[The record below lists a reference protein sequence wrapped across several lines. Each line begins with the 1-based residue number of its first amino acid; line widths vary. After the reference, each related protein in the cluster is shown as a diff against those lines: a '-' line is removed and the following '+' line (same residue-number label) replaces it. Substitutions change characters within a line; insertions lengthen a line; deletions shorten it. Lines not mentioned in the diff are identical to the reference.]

1 MNRTRL
7 VPWIGS
13 AALVLLAAAAI
24 TPAYALG
31 TRAGTAITNQA
42 TVNFTDANGNP
53 GTALSNVVSTTV
65 SQVAGVTVD
74 PDNNQ
79 SGTPGST
86 LYFPHLVTNTG
97 NFDDTVNLA
106 ASSAA
111 GWTVTLYRDVNNNQ
125 VYDAGTDLVLA
136 DTNGD
141 TIPDSGLL
149 ADDGFMRILVAVSIP
164 VGTANGTP
172 DTVTVTGTTVF
183 APTATDSAIDTINVQ
198 APVLSVVKSVAPL
211 GAQPP
216 GTVLTYTVV
225 VTNNGSG
232 AANGVVLTDP
242 APADTTYVAG
252 SITVGGNPRTDV
264 ADGDDSDFG
273 VTNAGQVTV
282 NVGTLAA
289 GGGSVTVTFQVT
301 IN

>member
-1 MNRTRL
+1 MKRTRL
-7 VPWIGS
+7 VLWLGS

-31 TRAGTAITNQA
+31 TRAGTTISNQA

-53 GTALSNVVSTTV
+53 GTALSNVVTTTV
-65 SQVAGVTVD
+65 SQVAGVLVD

-111 GWTVTLYRDVNNNQ
+111 GWTVTLYRDVNGNQ
-125 VYDAGTDLVLA
+125 TYDAGTDTLLA

-149 ADDGFMRILVAVSIP
+149 ANDGFMRILVAVTIP
-164 VGTANGTP
+164 VGTTNGTP

-183 APTATDSAIDTINVQ
+183 APTATDSALDTINVQ

-216 GTVLTYTVV
+216 GTVLTYTIV
-225 VTNNGSG
+225 VTNNGAG
-232 AANGVVLTDP
+232 AANAVVLTDP
-242 APADTTYVAG
+242 APTDTTYVPG

-264 ADGDDSDFG
+264 ADADDSNFG

>member
-7 VPWIGS
+7 VPWLGS
-13 AALVLLAAAAI
+13 AALVLLAAAALH
-24 TPAYALG
+24 PAHALG
-31 TRAGTAITNQA
+31 TRAGTTITNQA

-79 SGTPGST
+79 NGTPGST

-111 GWTVTLYRDVNNNQ
+111 GWAITLYRDVNNNQ
-125 VYDAGTDLVLA
+125 AYDAGTDTLLA

-149 ADDGFMRILVAVSIP
+149 ANDGSMRILVAVSIP

-183 APTATDSAIDTINVQ
+183 APTATDSATDTINVQ

-216 GTVLTYTVV
+216 GTVLTYTIV
-225 VTNNGSG
+225 VTNNGAG
-232 AANGVVLTDP
+232 AANAVVLTDP
-242 APADTTYVAG
+242 APADTTYVSG
-252 SITVGGNPRTDV
+252 SITVGGNPRTDG
-264 ADGDDSDFG
+264 ADADDSDFG

-289 GGGSVTVTFQVT
+289 GGGSATVTFQVT

>member
-1 MNRTRL
+1 MKRTRL
-7 VPWIGS
+7 VLWLGS

-31 TRAGTAITNQA
+31 TRAGTTITNQA

-79 SGTPGST
+79 NGTPGST

-111 GWTVTLYRDVNNNQ
+111 GWTVTLYRDVNGNQ
-125 VYDAGTDLVLA
+125 AYDAGTDLLLA

-149 ADDGFMRILVAVSIP
+149 ADDGSMRILVAVSIP

-183 APTATDSAIDTINVQ
+183 APTATDSALDTINVQ

-216 GTVLTYTVV
+216 GTVLTYTIV
-225 VTNNGSG
+225 VTNNGAG
-232 AANGVVLTDP
+232 AANAVVLTDP
-242 APADTTYVAG
+242 APTDTTYVPG
-252 SITVGGNPRTDV
+252 SITVGGNPRTDA
-264 ADGDDSDFG
+264 ADPDDSDFG
-273 VTNAGQVTV
+273 FTNAGQVTV